1 MHLNKSYLTLY
12 CIHII
17 LYTFVYVC
25 GVKSGHAI
33 SITVHSICSQF
44 QCAADSVHTR
54 VCVCAFVRVYLHRSI
69 EQVEQVM
76 ETEGMYLTAVQLS
89 KHAGSWVME
98 SISHTHK
105 HLHASAHKHANSY
118 WVMKSI
124 KLALLLAH
132 TYSLKIKCSS
142 RAPKCTSTSLNL
154 ESWC

>member
-1 MHLNKSYLTLY
+1 MCVVLNLVMLSASLY
-12 CIHII
+12 I
-17 LYTFVYVC
+17 LSAANFSVLQ
-25 GVKSGHAI
+25 I
-33 SITVHSICSQF
+33 LSI
-44 QCAADSVHTR
+44 R
-54 VCVCAFVRVYLHRSI
+54 VCAFVRVYLHRSI

-118 WVMKSI
+118 WVMKFI